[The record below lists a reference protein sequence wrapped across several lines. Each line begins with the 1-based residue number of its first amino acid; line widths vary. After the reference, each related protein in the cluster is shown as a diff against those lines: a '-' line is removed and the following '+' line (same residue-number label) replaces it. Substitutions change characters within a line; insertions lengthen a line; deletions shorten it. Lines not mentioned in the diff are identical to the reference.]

1 MNSVILNGVV
11 SSHPKTSE
19 TKDGAL
25 KTTFTISTD
34 GRDLPLHFTVLSFGN
49 PASTA
54 SKLIEGDEI
63 LVSGRL
69 VASSI
74 TKTMSIVANSIEIL
88 FENGEENDNESTKS

>member
-1 MNSVILNGVV
+1 MNALILNGVV
-11 SSHPKTSE
+11 VNHPKTSE

-34 GRDLPLHFTVLSFGN
+34 GRDLPLHFSVLSFGN
-49 PASTA
+49 AASTA
-54 SKLIEGDEI
+54 SKLIQGDEV

-69 VASSI
+69 VASLI

-88 FENGEENDNESTKS
+88 FENGEQNDNESTKS